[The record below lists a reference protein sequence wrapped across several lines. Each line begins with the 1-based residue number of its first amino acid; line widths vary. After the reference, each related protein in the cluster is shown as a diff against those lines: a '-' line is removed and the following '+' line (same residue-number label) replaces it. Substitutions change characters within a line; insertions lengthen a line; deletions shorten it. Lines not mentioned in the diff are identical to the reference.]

1 MNIWLEY
8 FKDNNRINNS
18 SHAQMK
24 ENVKWSAP
32 DKKDIQRRPCMNR
45 EQALKIAKSLQDQ
58 GYHVSIKTDGPI

>member
-8 FKDNNRINNS
+8 FKYNNKSNNY
-18 SHAQMK
+18 HAQMK

-32 DKKDIQRRPCMNR
+32 DKKDIQRRPCIDR